1 MADMEKIYAAWGGK
15 AEALASALGEKGV
28 TVRQW
33 RNRESIPPEYWAA
46 IIEQAGALG
55 HRLTVSDFGP
65 NAHVL
70 AVAKAIDAERNV
82 A

>member
-1 MADMEKIYAAWGGK
+1 MANMEKIYAAWGGK

-46 IIEQAGALG
+46 IIERAGEAGYALS
-55 HRLTVSDFGP
+55 VSDFGP

-70 AVAKAIDAERNV
+70 AMAKAIDAERN
-82 A
+82 AA